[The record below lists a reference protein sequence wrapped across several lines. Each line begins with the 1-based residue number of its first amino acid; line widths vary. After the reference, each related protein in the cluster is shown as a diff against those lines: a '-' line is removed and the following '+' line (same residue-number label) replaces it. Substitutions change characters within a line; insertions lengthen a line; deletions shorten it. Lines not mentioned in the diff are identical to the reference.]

1 MPLLLIDN
9 YDSFTFNLYHQ
20 LATVSGEEPRVF
32 ANDGI
37 TLDEIR
43 EMAPSRVVLSP
54 GPGRPDREWD
64 FGVCRRILTELEV
77 PVLGVCLGHQ
87 GLACFH
93 GGVVAPAPE
102 VMHGRP
108 SEVLHTGEGLFAGI
122 PQRFSAVRYHSW
134 MVPGELPPELER
146 IAWTAD
152 GVVMGLRHRRRPFWG
167 VQFHPESICTEHGDR
182 LVANFLRLTG
192 GRRSPDRSRSVT
204 VPEKTLPA
212 EVPPPAPDF
221 ELRSRR
227 LRLDVDPERAFLDLF
242 AREERSFWL
251 DSSAAEPSER
261 ARFSFMGGAGGP
273 HGLAVRYDVDRGV
286 VTVEREGVAEE
297 RREGVFDFLD
307 RELTRRRCDAPHLPF
322 DFHGGFVGYFG
333 YELKAECGARRAH
346 RSELPD
352 AAFLLADR
360 VVVFDRLH
368 GEVHLLA
375 LDRAGEITAETRRW
389 LERTARRLRQLAG
402 EPPPPPAP
410 LAAAPEGRRRRVDFR
425 LDRSRATYLRDVEA
439 CLEEIRKGESYEV
452 CLTNQLRARV
462 DAPPLELYRVLR
474 RENPAPYA
482 AYLQLGDCTVLSSS
496 PELFLKVDRERRI
509 TSKPIKGTAPRHDDP
524 AADRRSRR
532 RLAANVKD
540 RAENLM
546 IVDLLRNDLGRV
558 CEVGSV
564 HVPGLMEVESYA
576 TVHQLVSTVRGRLR
590 PGKTAVDG
598 VRAAFPGGSMTGA
611 PKLRT
616 MEIIDRLEGR
626 ARGVYSGAI
635 GFLGWN
641 GTAELNVVIRTAV
654 VRGDELSIGVGG
666 AVVALSDPEAEV
678 AEALLKAKALVRAV
692 VRAETGACT
701 DEAFRIVGYEPAS
714 SPPLPAP
721 LPRCRCPWPATGRRG
736 SAPGRDAPGDGGG
749 APR

>member
-1 MPLLLIDN
+1 
-9 YDSFTFNLYHQ
+9 
-20 LATVSGEEPRVF
+20 V
-32 ANDGI
+32 
-37 TLDEIR
+37 
-43 EMAPSRVVLSP
+43 
-54 GPGRPDREWD
+54 
-64 FGVCRRILTELEV
+64 
-77 PVLGVCLGHQ
+77 
-87 GLACFH
+87 
-93 GGVVAPAPE
+93 
-102 VMHGRP
+102 
-108 SEVLHTGEGLFAGI
+108 
-122 PQRFSAVRYHSW
+122 
-134 MVPGELPPELER
+134 
-146 IAWTAD
+146 
-152 GVVMGLRHRRRPFWG
+152 
-167 VQFHPESICTEHGDR
+167 CTEHGDR

-192 GRRSPDRSRSVT
+192 GRRSPRRSRPVT
-204 VPEKTLPA
+204 VPEKTLP
-212 EVPPPAPDF
+212 EKVPAPTSDF
-221 ELRSRR
+221 ELRTRR
-227 LRLDVDPERAFLDLF
+227 FRLDVDPERAFLDLF

-273 HGLAVRYDVDRGV
+273 HGLAVRYDVGSGV
-286 VTVEREGVAEE
+286 LTVEREGATEE
-297 RREGVFDFLD
+297 RREGIFDFLD
-307 RELTRRRCDAPHLPF
+307 RELARRRCDAPDLPF
-322 DFHGGFVGYFG
+322 DFHGGFVGYLG

-360 VVVFDRLH
+360 VVVFDRLE

-375 LDRAGEITAETRRW
+375 LDRAGAVTAEARRW
-389 LERTARRLRQLAG
+389 LDRTARRLRRLAG
-402 EPPPPPAP
+402 EPPSVAAPPA
-410 LAAAPEGRRRRVDFR
+410 GRRRRVDFR
-425 LDRSRATYLRDVEA
+425 LDRSRATYLRDVET
-439 CLEEIRKGESYEV
+439 CLEEIRQGESYEV

-462 DAPPLELYRVLR
+462 AAPPLEIYRLLR

-482 AYLQLGDCTVLSSS
+482 AYLGFGDCSVLSSS

-678 AEALLKAKALVRAV
+678 AETLLKAKALVRAV
-692 VRAETGACT
+692 VRAETGAFTEEGC
-701 DEAFRIVGYEPAS
+701 RIAGLEVES
-714 SPPLPAP
+714 PAP
-721 LPRCRCPWPATGRRG
+721 LELA
-736 SAPGRDAPGDGGG
+736 S
-749 APR
+749 